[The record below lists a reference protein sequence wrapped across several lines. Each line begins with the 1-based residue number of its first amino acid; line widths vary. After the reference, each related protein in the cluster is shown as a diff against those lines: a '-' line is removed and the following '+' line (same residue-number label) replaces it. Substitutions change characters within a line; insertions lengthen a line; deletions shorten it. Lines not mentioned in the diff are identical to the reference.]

1 MRYISDNRIILLPY
15 GITQL
20 KMDNIWRECKSASK
34 NALRSLMS
42 IYETESRRTDKDYVY
57 RTLEDFKRC
66 PSNVPKMIVIG
77 CTGAGKSTL
86 LNIFAGN
93 RYSQCTDFT
102 WKWSETPLFKATHGC
117 NAVTQAASYANIDWF
132 GNEAKPLVVV
142 DTPGHDDTEGRN
154 MENKHSRDTLK
165 EQAADLHN
173 KLKAMESLNTILVLH
188 NQVSSNRLNPATYAI
203 LQMVNEKFGPTIWK
217 NVVVAYS
224 QCNNHTEAS
233 WKSEI
238 EQKSRDMQQEIRNQF
253 SGCTVDVPIIA
264 LGGGVDEHDYT
275 TDVEYEPG
283 FKQLWTIIS
292 SSDSVDTCNI
302 QPFDGAQ
309 WKQYE
314 TMILKRDEAVA
325 RADAAVVYISVMLK
339 LGALLLFFLWRTMM
353 LPDWASVLLLN
364 IPYTMI
370 DEMAFLML
378 IMALIGPVK
387 CKYSLLFFYEQW
399 IKPYIDN
406 VLDQAHSLGYS
417 KIE

>member
-1 MRYISDNRIILLPY
+1 
-15 GITQL
+15 
-20 KMDNIWRECKSASK
+20 MDDMWRECKSFAKS
-34 NALRSLMS
+34 ALKS
-42 IYETESRRTDKDYVY
+42 IISVYDTESRRTGKYCVY

-66 PSNVPKMIVIG
+66 PSNVPKMVVIG

-93 RYSQCTDFT
+93 RYLQCADFT
-102 WKWSETPLFKATHGC
+102 WKWSDTSLFKATHGC
-117 NAVTQAASYANIDWF
+117 NAVTQTASYANINWF
-132 GNEAKPLVVV
+132 GNEGKPLVVI

-154 MENKHSRDTLK
+154 MENKQSRDALK

-173 KLKAMESLNTILVLH
+173 KLKAMESLTTILVLH

-203 LQMVNEKFGPTIWK
+203 LQMVNEKFGPSIWK

-238 EQKSRDMQQEIRNQF
+238 EQKSRDLQQEIRNQF
-253 SGCTVDVPIIA
+253 SGCTVDVPVFA
-264 LGGGVDEHDYT
+264 LGGGVHEHDYT
-275 TDVEYEPG
+275 TDMEREPG
-283 FKQLWTIIS
+283 FEQLWSIVS
-292 SSDSVDTCNI
+292 SSDSVDTFNI
-302 QPFDGAQ
+302 QPFEGAQ

-314 TMILKRDEAVA
+314 TMIHKRDEAVA
-325 RADAAVVYISVMLK
+325 KADAAVVYISVMFK
-339 LGALLLFFLWRTMM
+339 LGALILFFLWRTTM
-353 LPDWASVLLLN
+353 LPDWASMLLLN

-370 DEMAFLML
+370 DEMVFLVL

-399 IKPYIDN
+399 IKTHVDN
-406 VLDQAHSLGYS
+406 MVGQIQSLSHS
-417 KIE
+417 KDE